1 MLVITGLR
9 ELVLVVRVR
18 LRRSRREVRAEMQ
31 WRRVQVGGR
40 RGQWDL
46 RAQGVEMSENWEE
59 WAGMAVLELGRRGVR
74 RVFGGGADGFGPGD
88 GGSGCL
94 VAFAL
99 ALVNGGY
106 WTCWRAVV
114 AGGHGRDRSA
124 IEVLKRI
131 L

>member
-18 LRRSRREVRAEMQ
+18 CLRSRRELSAERQ
-31 WRRVQVGGR
+31 WRRVQGGGR

-59 WAGMAVLELGRRGVR
+59 WAGIFLLLDLRKGVR
-74 RVFGGGADGFGPGD
+74 RALGVGGGNGLGPGD
-88 GGSGCL
+88 GNGGFL

-99 ALVNGGY
+99 IK
-106 WTCWRAVV
+106 
-114 AGGHGRDRSA
+114 GR
-124 IEVLKRI
+124 
-131 L
+131 

>member
-9 ELVLVVRVR
+9 ELVFVVRVR

-59 WAGMAVLELGRRGVR
+59 
-74 RVFGGGADGFGPGD
+74 
-88 GGSGCL
+88 
-94 VAFAL
+94 
-99 ALVNGGY
+99 
-106 WTCWRAVV
+106 
-114 AGGHGRDRSA
+114 
-124 IEVLKRI
+124 
-131 L
+131 

>member
-9 ELVLVVRVR
+9 ELVFVVRVR

-40 RGQWDL
+40 KGQWDL

-59 WAGMAVLELGRRGVR
+59 WAGIVVLGLRKGVR
-74 RVFGGGADGFGPGD
+74 GGFGGGSGDGLGPGD
-88 GGSGCL
+88 AGSL
-94 VAFAL
+94 LDFAL
-99 ALVNGGY
+99 IKGEC
-106 WTCWRAVV
+106 WTCWRVVTGGGHMRVRSAVV
-114 AGGHGRDRSA
+114 
-124 IEVLKRI
+124 VLKRI

>member
-9 ELVLVVRVR
+9 ELVFVVRVR

-59 WAGMAVLELGRRGVR
+59 WAGMVLGLRKGVR
-74 RVFGGGADGFGPGD
+74 SVFGGGSGGGLGPGD
-88 GGSGCL
+88 AGSL
-94 VAFAL
+94 VDFAL
-99 ALVNGGY
+99 INGGC
-106 WTCWRAVV
+106 WTCWRVVTGGGHMRVRSAVV
-114 AGGHGRDRSA
+114 
-124 IEVLKRI
+124 VLKRI